1 MASDFGVASGFSR
14 KTDAAAA
21 KGTAAFLFSCF
32 LAQPVSTDRLCMCA
46 RAFARFLGT
55 FVLLLTLGGVAG
67 CKEEGAVKGV
77 KVTSMTFNGLQAVKP
92 NQLKAVL
99 ATNASS
105 KLPWGEKLYFSRDQF
120 EADLKRIVAFYH
132 DRGYPDARVSSFDVK
147 LSDDQRSVAITLNI
161 SEGQPLVAERIGLEG
176 FTVLP
181 PQRQARL
188 DRTLPLKPG
197 QPLDRALILASRE
210 AALDELKNHGYPY
223 GAVRLEES
231 PGAAERQR
239 VVTISAEP
247 GQLTRHGALEIQ
259 GNSSVS
265 DRVIRRQVTFR
276 QGDVFSQ
283 SKLLDSQRNLYAL
296 EVFQFANVQ
305 TVREEGEKPAEIP
318 TRITVT
324 EGKHRK
330 VNFSL
335 GYGSEERAR
344 VEGDWRHVNFFG
356 GARTAGVHARYS
368 RLDRGVRLNFLQ
380 PYFFSRNFSFGL
392 QGQYWH
398 NDEPE
403 FVMNNTG
410 GRATI
415 TREFGRTRRSG
426 LGGRPTTTLAF
437 TYANEWEDYTVSEE
451 TLADP
456 TTWDDLI
463 ALGID
468 PRTGSGRGRRS
479 SISLDGGRNTTNNIL
494 DARRGYVAAL
504 HLEQAGTWLG
514 GDFDYWEINGE
525 LRHYLTITNRLVL
538 AVRARGGSINAI
550 GVTTPEHLTVPF
562 YKLYFLGGATN
573 LRGWGRFEVSPL
585 SEGGSPVGGQT
596 FANFSAEV
604 RVPIWKNLSGVLFA
618 DAGNVWS
625 NAWDFNVNDLRY
637 DIGPGL
643 RYNTPVGPFRI
654 DFGYQLN
661 PIPGLLI
668 DGKPEERHFRVHF
681 SIGQAF

>member
-1 MASDFGVASGFSR
+1 VSEAPGTSDR
-14 KTDAAAA
+14 H
-21 KGTAAFLFSCF
+21 
-32 LAQPVSTDRLCMCA
+32 R
-46 RAFARFLGT
+46 
-55 FVLLLTLGGVAG
+55 VL
-67 CKEEGAVKGV
+67 
-77 KVTSMTFNGLQAVKP
+77 
-92 NQLKAVL
+92 
-99 ATNASS
+99 
-105 KLPWGEKLYFSRDQF
+105 
-120 EADLKRIVAFYH
+120 
-132 DRGYPDARVSSFDVK
+132 
-147 LSDDQRSVAITLNI
+147 
-161 SEGQPLVAERIGLEG
+161 
-176 FTVLP
+176 
-181 PQRQARL
+181 
-188 DRTLPLKPG
+188 
-197 QPLDRALILASRE
+197 
-210 AALDELKNHGYPY
+210 
-223 GAVRLEES
+223 
-231 PGAAERQR
+231 
-239 VVTISAEP
+239 TISTEP
-247 GQLTRHGALEIQ
+247 GPLAHHGELGIQ
-259 GNSSVS
+259 GNSSVG
-265 DRVIRRQVTFR
+265 DQVIRRQLTFR
-276 QGDVFSQ
+276 RGDIFSQ
-283 SKLLDSQRNLYAL
+283 DKLLESQRNLYAL

-305 TVREEGEKPAEIP
+305 AVREEGEKPLEIP

-380 PYFFSRNFSFGL
+380 PYFFSRQYSFGL

-398 NDEPE
+398 NDEPA
-403 FVMNNTG
+403 FVMNNVG

-415 TREFGRTRRSG
+415 TREIGRTRRSAVER
-426 LGGRPTTTLAF
+426 RPTTTVSF

-468 PRTGSGRGRRS
+468 PSTGSGRGRRS
-479 SISLDGGRNTTNNIL
+479 AISLDGGRNTTNNVL

-504 HLEQAGTWLG
+504 HLEQAGKWLG
-514 GDFDYWEINGE
+514 GDFDFYEINGE
-525 LRHYLTITNRLVL
+525 LRHYLSIANRVVL
-538 AVRARGGSINAI
+538 AVRARGGSIDGI
-550 GVTTPEHLTVPF
+550 GGTPETVTVPF

-585 SEGGSPVGGQT
+585 SEGGTPLGGKT

-618 DAGNVWS
+618 DAGNVWTDP
-625 NAWDFNVNDLRY
+625 WDFNVNDLRY

-643 RYNTPVGPFRI
+643 RYNTPIGPIRV

-661 PIPGLLI
+661 PIPGLLV
-668 DGKPEERHFRVHF
+668 DGKPETRHYRFHF

>member
-1 MASDFGVASGFSR
+1 M
-14 KTDAAAA
+14 
-21 KGTAAFLFSCF
+21 
-32 LAQPVSTDRLCMCA
+32 
-46 RAFARFLGT
+46 FARVFGRFVGT
-55 FVLLLTLGGVAG
+55 SVLLVTLAGVAG
-67 CKEEGAVKGV
+67 CKEEGGV
-77 KVTSMTFNGLQAVKP
+77 KVTKMTFNGIKAVTA
-92 NQLKAVL
+92 NQLKKVL
-99 ATNASS
+99 ATNPSS
-105 KLPWGEKLYFSRDQF
+105 KLPWGEKRYFSREQF

-147 LSDDQRSVAITLNI
+147 LSDDQKSVAITLNI
-161 SEGQPLVAERIGLEG
+161 SEGEPIVAERIELDG
-176 FTVLP
+176 FDVLP
-181 PQRQARL
+181 PMPRRRL

-197 QPLDRALILASRE
+197 QPMDRALILASRE
-210 AALDELKNHGYPY
+210 AALDQLKNHGYPY
-223 GAVRLEES
+223 AAVRVTEA
-231 PGAAERQR
+231 PGTSDRHR
-239 VVTISAEP
+239 VLTIGTEP
-247 GQLTRHGALEIQ
+247 GPLAHHGELGIQ

-265 DRVIRRQVTFR
+265 DQVIRRQLTFR
-276 QGDVFSQ
+276 HGDIFSQ
-283 SKLLDSQRNLYAL
+283 DKLLESQRNLYAL

-305 TVREEGEKPAEIP
+305 AVREEGEKPLEIP

-380 PYFFSRNFSFGL
+380 PYFFSRQYSFGL

-398 NDEPE
+398 NDEPA
-403 FVMNNTG
+403 FVMNNVG

-415 TREFGRTRRSG
+415 TREIGRTRRSAVER
-426 LGGRPTTTLAF
+426 RPTTTVSF

-468 PRTGSGRGRRS
+468 PSTGSGRGRRS
-479 SISLDGGRNTTNNIL
+479 AISLDGGRNTTNNVL

-504 HLEQAGTWLG
+504 HLEQAGKWLG
-514 GDFDYWEINGE
+514 GDFDFYEINGE
-525 LRHYLTITNRLVL
+525 LRHYLSIANRVVV
-538 AVRARGGSINAI
+538 AVRARGGSIDGI
-550 GVTTPEHLTVPF
+550 GGTPETVTVPF

-585 SEGGSPVGGQT
+585 SEGGTPLGGKT

-618 DAGNVWS
+618 DAGNVWTDP
-625 NAWDFNVNDLRY
+625 WDFNVNDLRY

-643 RYNTPVGPFRI
+643 RYNTPIGPIRV

-661 PIPGLLI
+661 PIPGLLV
-668 DGKPEERHFRVHF
+668 DGKPETRHYRFHF

>member
-1 MASDFGVASGFSR
+1 M
-14 KTDAAAA
+14 
-21 KGTAAFLFSCF
+21 
-32 LAQPVSTDRLCMCA
+32 
-46 RAFARFLGT
+46 FARVFGRFVGT
-55 FVLLLTLGGVAG
+55 SVLLVTLAGVAG
-67 CKEEGAVKGV
+67 CKEEGGV
-77 KVTSMTFNGLQAVKP
+77 KVTKMTFNGIKAVTA
-92 NQLKAVL
+92 NQLKKVL
-99 ATNASS
+99 ATNPSS
-105 KLPWGEKLYFSRDQF
+105 KLPWGEKRYFSREQF

-147 LSDDQRSVAITLNI
+147 LSDDQKSVAITLNI
-161 SEGQPLVAERIGLEG
+161 SEGEPIVAERIELDG
-176 FTVLP
+176 FDVLP
-181 PQRQARL
+181 PMPRRRL

-197 QPLDRALILASRE
+197 QPMDRALILASRE
-210 AALDELKNHGYPY
+210 AALDQLKNHGYPY
-223 GAVRLEES
+223 AAVRVTEA
-231 PGAAERQR
+231 PGTSDRHR
-239 VVTISAEP
+239 VLTIGTEP
-247 GQLTRHGALEIQ
+247 GPLAHHGELGIQ

-265 DRVIRRQVTFR
+265 DQVIRRQLTFR
-276 QGDVFSQ
+276 RGDIFSQ
-283 SKLLDSQRNLYAL
+283 DKLLESQRNLYAL

-305 TVREEGEKPAEIP
+305 AVREEGEKPLEIP

-380 PYFFSRNFSFGL
+380 PYFFSRQYSFGL

-398 NDEPE
+398 NDEPA
-403 FVMNNTG
+403 FVMNNVG

-415 TREFGRTRRSG
+415 TREIGRTRRSAG
-426 LGGRPTTTLAF
+426 ERRPTTTVSF

-468 PRTGSGRGRRS
+468 PSTGSGRGRRS
-479 SISLDGGRNTTNNIL
+479 AISLDGGRNTTNNVL

-504 HLEQAGTWLG
+504 HLEQAGKWLG
-514 GDFDYWEINGE
+514 GDFDFYEINGE
-525 LRHYLTITNRLVL
+525 LRHYLSIANRVVV
-538 AVRARGGSINAI
+538 AVRARGGSIDGI
-550 GVTTPEHLTVPF
+550 GGTPETVTVPF

-585 SEGGSPVGGQT
+585 SEGGTPLGGKT

-618 DAGNVWS
+618 DAGNVWTDP
-625 NAWDFNVNDLRY
+625 WDFNVNDLRY

-643 RYNTPVGPFRI
+643 RYNTPIGPIRV

-661 PIPGLLI
+661 PIPGLLV
-668 DGKPEERHFRVHF
+668 DGKPETRHYRFHF

>member
-1 MASDFGVASGFSR
+1 MS
-14 KTDAAAA
+14 
-21 KGTAAFLFSCF
+21 
-32 LAQPVSTDRLCMCA
+32 A
-46 RAFARFLGT
+46 RDFARLFAT
-55 FVLLLTLGGVAG
+55 FVWLTTLVGVAG
-67 CKEEGAVKGV
+67 CKEEGGV
-77 KVTSMTFNGLQAVKP
+77 KVTSMAFTGIKAVKAG
-92 NQLKAVL
+92 QLKSVL

-105 KLPWGEKLYFSRDQF
+105 KLPWGEKHYFSREQF

-132 DRGYPDARVSSFDVK
+132 DRGFPEARVASFDVK

-161 SEGQPLVAERIGLEG
+161 AEGEPIVAERVELQGFEALPANHRTRLE
-176 FTVLP
+176 
-181 PQRQARL
+181 
-188 DRTLPLKPG
+188 RTLALKPG
-197 QPLDRALILASRE
+197 QPMDRALIQASRE
-210 AALDELKNHGYPY
+210 AGLDELKDHGYPY
-223 GAVRLEES
+223 AVVRVSES
-231 PGAAERQR
+231 PGSSDRRR
-239 VVTISAEP
+239 VLSITAEP
-247 GQLTRHGALEIQ
+247 GQLAHHGPTDIQ

-265 DRVIRRQVTFR
+265 DRVIRRQMTFR
-276 QGDVFSQ
+276 RGDVFSQ
-283 SKLLDSQRNLYAL
+283 SKLLESQRNLYAL

-305 TVREEGEKPAEIP
+305 PVREEAEKPAEIP

-335 GYGSEERAR
+335 GYGTEERGR

-368 RLDRGVRLNFLQ
+368 RLDRGVRLNLLQ
-380 PYFFSRNFSFGL
+380 PYFFSRQYSFGL

-398 NDEPE
+398 NDEPA
-403 FVMNNTG
+403 FVMNNIG

-415 TREFGRTRRSG
+415 TREIGRTRRTAVER
-426 LGGRPTTTLAF
+426 RPTTTVSF
-437 TYANEWEDYTVSEE
+437 TYANEWEDYQVSEQ

-468 PRTGSGRGRRS
+468 PRTGAGRGRRS
-479 SISLDGGRNTTNNIL
+479 SFSLDGGRNTTNNVL

-525 LRHYLTITNRLVL
+525 LRHYVTIARRLVL
-538 AVRARGGSINAI
+538 AVRARGGSIDGI
-550 GVTTPEHLTVPF
+550 GATPENVNVPF

-573 LRGWGRFEVSPL
+573 LRGWGRYDVAPL
-585 SEGGSPVGGQT
+585 SEGGTPIGGQT
-596 FANFSAEV
+596 FTNFSAEV
-604 RVPIWKNLSGVLFA
+604 RLPIWKSLSGVLFA
-618 DAGNVWS
+618 DGGNVW
-625 NAWDFNVNDLRY
+625 ADPWDFNLHDLRY
-637 DIGPGL
+637 DVGPGL
-643 RYNTPVGPFRI
+643 RYNTPIGPLRV
-654 DFGYQLN
+654 DLGYQLN

-668 DGKPEERHFRVHF
+668 DGKKEERHFRLHF

>member
-1 MASDFGVASGFSR
+1 M
-14 KTDAAAA
+14 
-21 KGTAAFLFSCF
+21 
-32 LAQPVSTDRLCMCA
+32 
-46 RAFARFLGT
+46 FARVLARFVGT
-55 FVLLLTLGGVAG
+55 SVLLVTLAGVAG
-67 CKEEGAVKGV
+67 CKEEGGV
-77 KVTSMTFNGLQAVKP
+77 KVTKMTFNGIQAVSA
-92 NQLKAVL
+92 NQLKKVL
-99 ATNASS
+99 ATNPSS
-105 KLPWGEKLYFSRDQF
+105 KLPWGEKRYFSREQF

-147 LSDDQRSVAITLNI
+147 LSDDQKSVAITLNI
-161 SEGQPLVAERIGLEG
+161 SEGAPLVAERIELDG
-176 FTVLP
+176 FDVLP
-181 PQRQARL
+181 PQPRRRL
-188 DRTLPLKPG
+188 DGTLPLKPG
-197 QPLDRALILASRE
+197 QPMDRALILASRE
-210 AALDELKNHGYPY
+210 AALDQLKNHGYPY
-223 GAVRLEES
+223 ATVRVSEE
-231 PGAAERQR
+231 PGTSDRHR
-239 VVTISAEP
+239 LLTISTEP
-247 GQLTRHGALEIQ
+247 GPLARHGELGIQ

-265 DRVIRRQVTFR
+265 DQVIRRQLTFR
-276 QGDVFSQ
+276 RGDIFSQ
-283 SKLLDSQRNLYAL
+283 DKLLESQRNLYAL

-305 TVREEGEKPAEIP
+305 AVREEGEKPLEIP

-380 PYFFSRNFSFGL
+380 PYFFSRQYSFGL

-398 NDEPE
+398 NDEPAFE
-403 FVMNNTG
+403 MNNVG

-415 TREFGRTRRSG
+415 TREIGRTRRTAVER
-426 LGGRPTTTLAF
+426 RPTTTVSF

-468 PRTGSGRGRRS
+468 PSTGSGRGRRS
-479 SISLDGGRNTTNNIL
+479 AISLDGGRNTTNNVL

-504 HLEQAGTWLG
+504 HLEQAGKWLG
-514 GDFDYWEINGE
+514 GDFDFYEINGE
-525 LRHYLTITNRLVL
+525 LRHYLSIVNRVVL
-538 AVRARGGSINAI
+538 AVRARGGSIDGI
-550 GVTTPEHLTVPF
+550 GGTPETVNVPF

-585 SEGGSPVGGQT
+585 SEGGTPLGGQT

-625 NAWDFNVNDLRY
+625 DPWDFNINDLRY
-637 DIGPGL
+637 DVGPGL
-643 RYNTPVGPFRI
+643 RYNTPIGPIRV

-661 PIPGLLI
+661 PIPGLLV
-668 DGKPEERHFRVHF
+668 DGKPETRQYRFHF

>member
-1 MASDFGVASGFSR
+1 MF
-14 KTDAAAA
+14 
-21 KGTAAFLFSCF
+21 
-32 LAQPVSTDRLCMCA
+32 A
-46 RAFARFLGT
+46 RGFARFVGT
-55 FVLLLTLGGVAG
+55 SVLLVTLAGVAG
-67 CKEEGAVKGV
+67 CKEEGGV
-77 KVTSMTFNGLQAVKP
+77 KVTKMTFNGIQAVNA
-92 NQLKAVL
+92 NQLKKVL
-99 ATNASS
+99 ATNPSS
-105 KLPWGEKLYFSRDQF
+105 KLPWGEKRYFSREQF

-147 LSDDQRSVAITLNI
+147 LSDDQKSVAITLNI
-161 SEGQPLVAERIGLEG
+161 SEGDPLVAERIELDG
-176 FTVLP
+176 FDVLP
-181 PQRQARL
+181 PQPRRRL

-197 QPLDRALILASRE
+197 QPMDRALILASRE
-210 AALDELKNHGYPY
+210 AALDQLKNHGYPY
-223 GAVRLEES
+223 AAVRVSEE
-231 PGAAERQR
+231 PGSSDRHR
-239 VVTISAEP
+239 VLTISTEP
-247 GQLTRHGALEIQ
+247 GPLAHHGELGIQ

-265 DRVIRRQVTFR
+265 DQVIRRQLTFR
-276 QGDVFSQ
+276 RGDIFSQ
-283 SKLLDSQRNLYAL
+283 DKLLESQRNLYAL

-305 TVREEGEKPAEIP
+305 AVREEGEKPLEIP

-330 VNFSL
+330 VNFSF

-380 PYFFSRNFSFGL
+380 PYFFSRQYSFGL

-398 NDEPE
+398 NDEPA
-403 FVMNNTG
+403 FVMNNVG

-415 TREFGRTRRSG
+415 TREIGRTRRTA
-426 LGGRPTTTLAF
+426 LERRPTTTVSL

-468 PRTGSGRGRRS
+468 PSTGSGRGRRS
-479 SISLDGGRNTTNNIL
+479 GISLDGGRNTTNNVL
-494 DARRGYVAAL
+494 DARRGYVAAV
-504 HLEQAGTWLG
+504 HLEQAGKWLG
-514 GDFDYWEINGE
+514 GDFDFYEINGE
-525 LRHYLTITNRLVL
+525 LRHYLSIVNRVVL
-538 AVRARGGSINAI
+538 AVRARGGSIAGI
-550 GVTTPEHLTVPF
+550 GGTPETVNVPF

-585 SEGGSPVGGQT
+585 SEGGTPLGGQT

-604 RVPIWKNLSGVLFA
+604 RMPIWKNLSGVLFA

-625 NAWDFNVNDLRY
+625 DPWDFNINDLRY

-643 RYNTPVGPFRI
+643 RYNTPIGPIRV

-661 PIPGLLI
+661 PIPGLLV
-668 DGKPEERHFRVHF
+668 DGKPETRHYRFHF